1 MLAEI
6 CNSVQQLGGA
16 AWHVVRTRVFLTSID
31 DWRAV
36 GRTHGEVFATVR
48 PASTFVEVSRR
59 LPPGLVVE
67 IEAIALV

>member
-31 DWRAV
+31 DWQAV
-36 GRTHGEVFATVR
+36 GRTHGEVFR
-48 PASTFVEVSRR
+48 HRST
-59 LPPGLVVE
+59 GVE